1 MARIEGT
8 YQRFLKTI
16 PKEKI
21 ITLTPKVSEEIDL
34 AISEAFRKK
43 FIESRKKQLR
53 SYLLTSEYWRA
64 ILNLK

>member
-21 ITLTPKVSEEIDL
+21 TTLSPKESQEIEL
-34 AISEAFRKK
+34 AISKAFSEKILEA
-43 FIESRKKQLR
+43 RKKQLR
-53 SYLLTSEYWRA
+53 SYLLASEYWRA